1 MNEKEV
7 AEIRR
12 RFRADRS
19 AITHIRGC
27 YVNEAKEIVSR
38 FDQSLAMMTPEET
51 EKLLALLRRTLS
63 GSLGKNLMDITF
75 ATRQVVEGEEHR
87 LLMALRNSR
96 LTDEEAIQTLFQR
109 VIQSLELEGSYLIL
123 LAHDAYDVPYRGG
136 DGEELED
143 GSDQVFSYILCSVC
157 PVKQTKPALSYY
169 VHENAFHSLTANWVI
184 SPPEVGF
191 LFPAFDDRS
200 TNLYGALYYC
210 RDTGDNHQA
219 FVDAVFRTPPPMAP
233 DTQKEVFHTVLADSL
248 GEDCSLEVVQALH
261 GQFSQLMAEHK
272 ASKVPEPLTVSRH
285 TVRGVLSSCGL
296 EETRMSAFDQGFDR
310 QFGQDTD
317 LSPRNLID
325 PRQLELRTPDVTIK
339 VSGDRSDLVQ
349 TRVING
355 TRYILIR
362 ADEGAE
368 VNGVAIQNW
377 GGDLS

>member
-19 AITHIRGC
+19 AITHIQGC

-75 ATRQVVEGEEHR
+75 ATKQVVEGEEHR

-96 LTDEEAIQTLFQR
+96 LTDEEAVQTLFQR

-136 DGEELED
+136 DGEELAD
-143 GSDQVFSYILCSVC
+143 GSDQVFSYILCSIC

-191 LFPAFDDRS
+191 LPAGGG
-200 TNLYGALYYC
+200 L
-210 RDTGDNHQA
+210 
-219 FVDAVFRTPPPMAP
+219 
-233 DTQKEVFHTVLADSL
+233 
-248 GEDCSLEVVQALH
+248 
-261 GQFSQLMAEHK
+261 
-272 ASKVPEPLTVSRH
+272 PL
-285 TVRGVLSSCGL
+285 
-296 EETRMSAFDQGFDR
+296 
-310 QFGQDTD
+310 
-317 LSPRNLID
+317 PRL
-325 PRQLELRTPDVTIK
+325 
-339 VSGDRSDLVQ
+339 
-349 TRVING
+349 
-355 TRYILIR
+355 
-362 ADEGAE
+362 
-368 VNGVAIQNW
+368 
-377 GGDLS
+377 